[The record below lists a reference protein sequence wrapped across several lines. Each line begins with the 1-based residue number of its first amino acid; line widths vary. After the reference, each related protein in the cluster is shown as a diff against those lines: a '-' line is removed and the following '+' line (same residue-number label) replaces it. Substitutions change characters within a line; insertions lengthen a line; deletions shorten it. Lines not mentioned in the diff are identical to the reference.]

1 VHASSSALPLSA
13 RHLDA
18 CRRRCTPANAL
29 GPGPGRASSNRRLPA
44 ESVVTAS
51 TVVHDH
57 MKDNPNFSGVPAPP
71 VDMPTLKAATDLLV
85 AKIAAAAEG
94 GKTVIAEK
102 NQQKEVVVKLLMQLA
117 HYVEANCKDDMTI
130 FLSSGFTPA
139 ASTKNLTPPVSES
152 IRRIEPG
159 SNSGEMLVTLV
170 KFPGAA
176 SYQVQWAP
184 LAAGGVPGSWT
195 TKPAAAVRPPVLIS
209 GLIPGTTYVF
219 QARAVTKAGYSD
231 WSESVTRVSLCNL
244 TPMSSPESGRGHR
257 VQRLV
262 SPVRWSAELRRELS
276 SHRTRWPQKSSRRCR
291 RALRR
296 GTRISVPR

>member
-1 VHASSSALPLSA
+1 
-13 RHLDA
+13 
-18 CRRRCTPANAL
+18 
-29 GPGPGRASSNRRLPA
+29 
-44 ESVVTAS
+44 
-51 TVVHDH
+51 

-71 VDMPTLKAATDLLV
+71 VGMPALKAATDLLV

-94 GKTVIAEK
+94 GKTAVAEK
-102 NQQKEVVVKLLMQLA
+102 NQQKEVVVKLLVQLA

-170 KFPGAA
+170 KFPDAA

-195 TKPAAAVRPPVLIS
+195 AKPAAAVRPPVLIS

-231 WSESVTRVSLCNL
+231 WSESV
-244 TPMSSPESGRGHR
+244 
-257 VQRLV
+257 
-262 SPVRWSAELRRELS
+262 RRI
-276 SHRTRWPQKSSRRCR
+276 
-291 RALRR
+291 A
-296 GTRISVPR
+296 V

>member
-1 VHASSSALPLSA
+1 
-13 RHLDA
+13 
-18 CRRRCTPANAL
+18 
-29 GPGPGRASSNRRLPA
+29 
-44 ESVVTAS
+44 
-51 TVVHDH
+51 
-57 MKDNPNFSGVPAPP
+57 M
-71 VDMPTLKAATDLLV
+71 AAD
-85 AKIAAAAEG
+85 G
-94 GKTVIAEK
+94 GKTAIAQRNHQKEVVVK
-102 NQQKEVVVKLLMQLA
+102 QLPSDGSSARSQRNHQKEVVVKLLMQLA

-209 GLIPGTTYVF
+209 GLIP
-219 QARAVTKAGYSD
+219 
-231 WSESVTRVSLCNL
+231 TR
-244 TPMSSPESGRGHR
+244 PMFFRH
-257 VQRLV
+257 VL
-262 SPVRWSAELRRELS
+262 
-276 SHRTRWPQKSSRRCR
+276 
-291 RALRR
+291 
-296 GTRISVPR
+296 